1 MVDDARHP
9 FVPYRPVRLPLE
21 ISLRCGRSFYKSMS
35 ARRSVRQFSDEPV
48 PREAIEQAIAAAAT
62 APSGAH
68 CQPWKFVVIDEP
80 TLKLRIRVAAE
91 QEERRS
97 YEGGRM
103 SDEWRE
109 ALAPLGTDWRKPYL
123 ETVPYL
129 VIVFEETQGTFPDGR
144 PRKHYYARESVGLA
158 CGLFIAALHQMGLCT
173 LTHTPS
179 PMGFLRDI
187 LGRPKTE
194 RPFILFPVGYPA
206 ADAVVP
212 DLRRKSLSEVMLW
225 NPRPADDSDL
235 TGDSDLVGGLG
246 SGGDAAGS
254 EPTSE

>member
-1 MVDDARHP
+1 MVDEPRFP
-9 FVPYRPVRLPLE
+9 FVPYRPVRLSTEL
-21 ISLRCGRSFYKSMS
+21 SLTRGRSFYESMN
-35 ARRSVRQFSDEPV
+35 ARRSVRSFSDEPV
-48 PREAIEQAIAAAAT
+48 PREAIELAIRTAST

-68 CQPWKFVVIDEP
+68 CQPWRFVVVDDPAI
-80 TLKLRIRVAAE
+80 KRRIRVAAE

-129 VIVFEETQGTFPDGR
+129 VVAFEEVQGTFPDGR
-144 PRKHYYARESVGLA
+144 PRKHYYVRESVGLA

-179 PMGFLRDI
+179 PMGFLREI
-187 LGRPKTE
+187 LGRPKHE

-206 ADAVVP
+206 PDAEVP
-212 DLRRKSLSEVMLW
+212 DLRRKALSEIVQW
-225 NPRPADDSDL
+225 NPRPSESEGEGDDALDELASDEPR
-235 TGDSDLVGGLG
+235 
-246 SGGDAAGS
+246 AG
-254 EPTSE
+254 

>member
-1 MVDDARHP
+1 MVDDPRHP
-9 FVPYRPVRLPLE
+9 FVPYRPVRLPAE
-21 ISLRCGRSFYKSMS
+21 VSLRRGRSFFESMS
-35 ARRSVRQFSDEPV
+35 ARRSVRRFSAEPV
-48 PREAIEQAIAAAAT
+48 PREAIELAIRTAGT

-68 CQPWKFVVIDEP
+68 CQPWKFVVVDDPAI
-80 TLKLRIRVAAE
+80 KLRIRVAAE

-123 ETVPYL
+123 ELAPYL
-129 VIVFEETQGTFPDGR
+129 VIVFEQTQGTFADGR
-144 PRKHYYARESVGLA
+144 PRKHYYVRESVGLA

-179 PMGFLRDI
+179 PMGFLREI

-194 RPFILFPVGYPA
+194 RPFILFPVGYAA
-206 ADAVVP
+206 ADAEVP
-212 DLRRKSLSEVMLW
+212 DLQRKPLRELAVW
-225 NPRPADDSDL
+225 NPEKLAEGDGARSVDDASD
-235 TGDSDLVGGLG
+235 DASD
-246 SGGDAAGS
+246 
-254 EPTSE
+254 EPQQE

>member
-1 MVDDARHP
+1 MAADAEYP

-21 ISLRCGRSFYKSMS
+21 VSLRRGQSFLASMS
-35 ARRSVRQFSDEPV
+35 ARRSVRQFSAEPV
-48 PREAIEQAIAAAAT
+48 PREAIELAIRTAGT

-68 CQPWKFVVIDEP
+68 CQPWKFVVVDDPAI
-80 TLKLRIRVAAE
+80 KLRIRVAAE

-123 ETVPYL
+123 ETAPYL

-144 PRKHYYARESVGLA
+144 TRKHYYVRESVGLS

-179 PMGFLRDI
+179 PMGFLREI

-206 ADAVVP
+206 ADAEVP
-212 DLRRKSLSEVMLW
+212 DLQRKPPSELMLW
-225 NPRPADDSDL
+225 NPGPAAAEP
-235 TGDSDLVGGLG
+235 GAPGLPG
-246 SGGDAAGS
+246 PES
-254 EPTSE
+254 EAE